1 MNWFKSLWLKIRLPN
16 RIIPPGEIF
25 IPLPLAIALPL
36 AEPIEIKRTR
46 KKKEIINEPTNT

>member
-16 RIIPPGEIF
+16 RIIPPGEILINF
-25 IPLPLAIALPL
+25 KEPT
-36 AEPIEIKRTR
+36 AEPIKIKRTR